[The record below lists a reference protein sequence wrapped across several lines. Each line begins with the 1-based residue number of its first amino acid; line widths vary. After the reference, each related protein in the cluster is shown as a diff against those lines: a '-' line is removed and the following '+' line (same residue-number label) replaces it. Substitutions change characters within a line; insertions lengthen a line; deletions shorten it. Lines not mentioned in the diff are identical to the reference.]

1 ASITLGDMFLPYIAE
16 SAKELQ
22 PLMEQ
27 LRQWVKA
34 NPELIKTVFKLG
46 IYLISVATGVT
57 AVTKAIGI
65 MNFVTKMSPLGKL
78 LTLLIGAGA
87 LIVANWDTVGPV
99 FKDVWNQI
107 KPIVDLVGGW
117 EGVMKGF
124 ALYMAGDFALSFL
137 KGINA
142 GGAGVRG
149 LNGALKTLVSYGGR
163 MVTIGVIISL
173 FKQLDDLSKESQAT
187 NKSKGDILVDR
198 LKKGEQDRGY
208 TGFIP
213 RLKEI
218 LNFDGSQN
226 SKVPLASARPQAVNG
241 EITVKFDN
249 APPGM
254 SVTQT
259 RTNQSGFGIGYDV
272 GYSRFANK

>member
-1 ASITLGDMFLPYIAE
+1 
-16 SAKELQ
+16 
-22 PLMEQ
+22 
-27 LRQWVKA
+27 A

-46 IYLISVATGVT
+46 VYLITVATGVT

-107 KPIVDLVGGW
+107 KPIVDMVGGW

-124 ALYMAGDFALSFL
+124 AMYIAGDFAFSFL

-149 LNGALKTLVSYGGR
+149 LNGALKTLFSYGR
-163 MVTIGVIISL
+163 RIVTIGVVISL
-173 FKQLDDLSKESQAT
+173 FKQLDELGEKAKAAGMNAGEYVVDQSKKADKE
-187 NKSKGDILVDR
+187 
-198 LKKGEQDRGY
+198 RGY
-208 TGFIP
+208 NGFIP
-213 RLKEI
+213 RVKEI

-226 SKVPLASARPQAVNG
+226 SRIPLASTRPPTAEV
-241 EITVKFDN
+241 TVKFEN
-249 APPGM
+249 SPQGL
-254 SVTQT
+254 SVVNTKTSQP
-259 RTNQSGFGIGYDV
+259 GFGVGYDV
-272 GYSRFANK
+272 GYSRFSSR